1 MRHRTK
7 VIDEHETTVSQF
19 TQNHDDD
26 NRERGIRGLRPYGF
40 LIHNTDA
47 EKLEVVP
54 VYTHSCGKRLKIV
67 REVAQP
73 NGKLLFWVSSVSFWK
88 MFSEQRGIEKQKKN
102 ISPSTF
108 LKDTAEVMNK

>member
-7 VIDEHETTVSQF
+7 VIDEHETTVSHF

-26 NRERGIRGLRPYGF
+26 NRERGIRGLRSYGF

-54 VYTHSCGKRLKIV
+54 AYTHSCGKRLKIV

-73 NGKLLFWVSSVSFWK
+73 DGNFCFGFRQFLFGKCFRGSV
-88 MFSEQRGIEKQKKN
+88 E
-102 ISPSTF
+102 
-108 LKDTAEVMNK
+108 